1 MTDRFATR
9 QLRGVLSRAAVV
21 GSGVGAATAVVLP
34 DPSRPV
40 LVLAGAAVLSCLV
53 AAVLPWRLTG
63 TLAVLTVTVTVL
75 LADALNT
82 SSWRPLQTLVGS
94 ALVVGLVAALSAGED
109 AWAGSRDAVVVA
121 RGPLRRRL
129 STVLLALGAGA
140 VVAVTASQDV
150 VPSVPLVLAGL
161 GAAVTALVVA
171 AGVHRT

>member
-9 QLRGVLSRAAVV
+9 RLRGVLSRAAVV
-21 GSGVGAATAVVLP
+21 GCGVGAAVAVVLP
-34 DPSRPV
+34 EPSRPV

-82 SSWRPLQTLVGS
+82 SSWRPLQSLVGV
-94 ALVVGLVAALSAGED
+94 ALVVGLVAALSACED
-109 AWAGSRDAVVVA
+109 VWAGSSDAVVVTH
-121 RGPLRRRL
+121 GPLRRRL
-129 STVLLALGAGA
+129 GIVLLALGAGS
-140 VVAVTASQDV
+140 VVAVTAAQDV

-161 GAAVTALVVA
+161 AAAVTALVVA

>member
-1 MTDRFATR
+1 MTDPFAAR
-9 QLRGVLSRAAVV
+9 PLRGLLSRAGVV
-21 GSGVGAATAVVLP
+21 GSGVGAAAAVVLP

-53 AAVLPWRLTG
+53 AAVLPWRLIG
-63 TLAVLTVTVTVL
+63 TLAVLSVTVTVL
-75 LADALNT
+75 LADALDT
-82 SSWRPLQTLVGS
+82 SSSRPLQTLVGA
-94 ALVVGLVAALSAGED
+94 ALLVGLVAALSACED
-109 AWAGSRDAVVVA
+109 VSAGSRDAVVVA

-129 STVLLALGAGA
+129 GIVLLALGAGS

-161 GAAVTALVVA
+161 AAAVTALVVA

>member
-1 MTDRFATR
+1 MTDVLATR
-9 QLRGVLSRAAVV
+9 RLRSVLSRAAVI
-21 GSGVGAATAVVLP
+21 GCGVGAAAAVVLP

-40 LVLAGAAVLSCLV
+40 LVLVAGSVLACVV

-63 TLAVLTVTVTVL
+63 TLAVLVVTLTVL
-75 LADALNT
+75 LADAVDT
-82 SSWRPLQTLVGS
+82 STWRPLQSLVG
-94 ALVVGLVAALSAGED
+94 AAFAVGLVAALSEVED
-109 AWAGSRDAVVVA
+109 TWAGSADTVVVA

-129 STVLLALGAGA
+129 GIVLLALGAGS

-161 GAAVTALVVA
+161 AAAVTALVVA